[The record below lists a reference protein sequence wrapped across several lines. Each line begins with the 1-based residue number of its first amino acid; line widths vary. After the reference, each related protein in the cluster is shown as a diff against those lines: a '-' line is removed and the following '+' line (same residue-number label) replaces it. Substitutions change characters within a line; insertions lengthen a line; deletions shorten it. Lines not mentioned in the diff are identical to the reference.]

1 MRCPA
6 CGYENLAGADE
17 CAGCRGDLRQED
29 LPEPADSLAHA
40 LTVDPVQKLIP
51 REPLTLAEDTPIR
64 EAVAKLVET
73 GRNCVLVTRQGSLCG
88 ILTERDIL
96 MKIADRYEDLADE
109 PVSAFMSRDP
119 ESLTVDC
126 PAVYGLNRMTV
137 GNYRHIPIVENDVP
151 VGVISIRD
159 ILALLVEN
167 DSSPAGE

>member
-1 MRCPA
+1 
-6 CGYENLAGADE
+6 
-17 CAGCRGDLRQED
+17 
-29 LPEPADSLAHA
+29 
-40 LTVDPVQKLIP
+40 
-51 REPLTLAEDTPIR
+51 
-64 EAVAKLVET
+64 
-73 GRNCVLVTRQGSLCG
+73 
-88 ILTERDIL
+88 

-167 DSSPAGE
+167 DSSAAGE

>member
-6 CGYENLAGADE
+6 CGYDNLAGADE
-17 CAGCRGDLRQED
+17 CAGCHGDLRQED
-29 LPEPADSLAHA
+29 LPEPTDSLAQA

-51 REPLTLAEDTPIR
+51 RQPLTLTEDTSVR

-96 MKIADRYEDLADE
+96 MKIADRYEDLADD

-126 PAVYGLNRMTV
+126 PAVYGLNRMTA
-137 GNYRHIPIVENDVP
+137 GDYRHIPIVENNVP

-159 ILALLVEN
+159 ILALLVES
-167 DSSPAGE
+167 DPSAVGK

>member
-6 CGYENLAGADE
+6 CGYDNLAGADE
-17 CAGCRGDLRQED
+17 CAGCHGDLRQED
-29 LPEPADSLAHA
+29 LPEPTDSLAQA

-51 REPLTLAEDTPIR
+51 RQPLTLTEDTSVR

-96 MKIADRYEDLADE
+96 MKIADRYEDLADD

-126 PAVYGLNRMTV
+126 PAVYGLNRMTA
-137 GNYRHIPIVENDVP
+137 GDHRHIPIVENNVP

-159 ILALLVEN
+159 ILALLVER
-167 DSSPAGE
+167 DPSAVGE